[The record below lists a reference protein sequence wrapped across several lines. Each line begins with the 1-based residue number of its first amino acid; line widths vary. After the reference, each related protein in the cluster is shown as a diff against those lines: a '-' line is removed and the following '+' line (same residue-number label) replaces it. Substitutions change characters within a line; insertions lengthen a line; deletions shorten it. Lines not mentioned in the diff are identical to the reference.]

1 MGTKKNSE
9 KSKNIFFLIFTPFYI
24 RKVLARSWKVFFSR
38 FTLLSPNPTA
48 QFSWTFITIID
59 FPVVWKDLSL
69 KNDHAKSCAL
79 PAHFIQKLN
88 IFNVDSTG
96 FSIDK
101 ILISF
106 KSSYIDQLQT
116 SNLSSLI
123 PLSRD
128 GAFYVSHTFPD
139 ITHIVQYMYF
149 FHGSTM

>member
-1 MGTKKNSE
+1 MTRSLNKYKHCTIQGEAVTIFNSA
-9 KSKNIFFLIFTPFYI
+9 KYMKYKIIDILVCIVS
-24 RKVLARSWKVFFSR
+24 
-38 FTLLSPNPTA
+38 A

-139 ITHIVQYMYF
+139 ITHILQYMYF
-149 FHGSTM
+149 FHGYTK

>member
-1 MGTKKNSE
+1 MT
-9 KSKNIFFLIFTPFYI
+9 IFYSAKYMKYNVIDILVRI
-24 RKVLARSWKVFFSR
+24 VS
-38 FTLLSPNPTA
+38 A

-96 FSIDK
+96 FSIDI
-101 ILISF
+101 ILIYY

-116 SNLSSLI
+116 FNLSQEM
-123 PLSRD
+123 
-128 GAFYVSHTFPD
+128 AHFMYHNTFPD
-139 ITHIVQYMYF
+139 ITHILQYMYF
-149 FHGSTM
+149 FHGYTK